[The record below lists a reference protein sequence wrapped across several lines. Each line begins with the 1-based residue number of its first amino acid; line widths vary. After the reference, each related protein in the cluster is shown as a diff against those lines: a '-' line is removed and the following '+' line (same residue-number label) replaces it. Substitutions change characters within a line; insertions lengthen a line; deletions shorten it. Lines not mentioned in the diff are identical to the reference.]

1 MFKNIKGV
9 IGIRVVITPI
19 IDLTKALLKES
30 IKGNEETRIVLIQV
44 NEKSVGLMVD
54 VAVDIL
60 NIPSDYIQ

>member
-9 IGIRVVITPI
+9 IGIRGVITPI

>member
-60 NIPSDYIQ
+60 NIPSDCIQ